1 MKILD
6 HFSIP
11 IEGMQN
17 GQHRKTFSIAK
28 PFFDH
33 FEQSLIK
40 KGNFEVNLE
49 LDKRSDLIE
58 LIFDITGTFDTVC
71 DRCTATVDFPL
82 QTKATL
88 LVKYADEPSE
98 ESTVIYIT
106 RDTHHINVSKYL
118 YDSICL
124 AVPLMKVFDCD
135 SMENRPCDQA
145 VLDKLEGFTENPSED
160 KQEKANPLW
169 DKLKGI
175 NFDNK

>member
-11 IEGMQN
+11 IEGMKN
-17 GQHRKTFSIAK
+17 GQHEKTFSIAK

-40 KGNFEVNLE
+40 EGNFEGKLE

-58 LIFDITGTFDTVC
+58 LNFDITGTFETIC
-71 DRCTATVDFPL
+71 DRCTAKVDFPL
-82 QTKATL
+82 HTQPIL
-88 LVKYADEPSE
+88 LVKYAEEPSE
-98 ESTVIYIT
+98 ESNVIYIT

-124 AVPLMKVFDCD
+124 AVPIMKVFDCQD
-135 SMENRPCDQA
+135 EENPPCDEA
-145 VLDKLEGFTENPSED
+145 VLDKLDSFSDEAIENEND
-160 KQEKANPLW
+160 KANPIW

-175 NFDNK
+175 KFDNK